1 MGNFTLK
8 PGASAVF
15 LPGAGRVLPGVV
27 LSGEQFRRFVPQ
39 FLVEMPEAQVE
50 TKAAAAHPPAVIH
63 LAAAPKEVPPPA
75 PPSQEAA
82 APVPSEPVKK
92 PAPSAPAA
100 KPAPE
105 SPPAEAPA
113 IMPSAGSESARR
125 EKSQKKKG

>member
-39 FLVEMPEAQVE
+39 FLVEMPEAK
-50 TKAAAAHPPAVIH
+50 TAAAHPPAVIH

-75 PPSQEAA
+75 PKEEA
-82 APVPSEPVKK
+82 APVSSEPVKK

-100 KPAPE
+100 KLAPE

-113 IMPSAGSESARR
+113 IMTPAAGEPARR
-125 EKSQKKKG
+125 EKSPKKKG